1 MSEGAKLILGG
12 VPYIHPKYPTAQ
24 YFEPTLLIDVTPQM
38 TILKQ
43 ELFAPIMVVMKF
55 STDEEAIKICNSS
68 PFGLSNSVFSDD
80 QNKGDL
86 MARRLR
92 CGMVNVND
100 FGSTY
105 ICNLP
110 FGGVGISGFGR

>member
-1 MSEGAKLILGG
+1 VSEGAKLILGG

-55 STDEEAIKICNSS
+55 STDEEAIEMCNQS
-68 PFGLSNSVFSDD
+68 PYGLGNSIFSGD
-80 QNKGDL
+80 QSKGDW